1 MGIHKYF
8 YISTIQVTDI
18 LEYTYILKYL
28 SIKVQRYTP
37 LSMKVNLNTYYIIVF
52 EYDQIHKA
60 LEYT

>member
-18 LEYTYILKYL
+18 LEYTYILKYS
-28 SIKVQRYTP
+28 SIYVQRYTY
-37 LSMKVNLNTYYIIVF
+37 LSMKVNLNFYYIIVF

>member
-8 YISTIQVTDI
+8 YISTIQVTNI
-18 LEYTYILKYL
+18 LEYIYRQKYL
-28 SIKVQRYTP
+28 SIYAQRYTY

-52 EYDQIHKA
+52 KYDQIHKA

>member
-18 LEYTYILKYL
+18 LENTYIQKYL
-28 SIKVQRYTP
+28 SIYAQRYTY

-52 EYDQIHKA
+52 KYDQIHKA